1 MSIKF
6 REKDYLI
13 IDFNG
18 KNKLGKVA
26 SAKSDK
32 KSGTIILEEALGRD
46 GELREKFS
54 RDDIVANLGTSP
66 KPGKAFGVS
75 IEPYKRSLEHKKFG
89 QIDLYLD
96 LSDKHTTRLFKG
108 LDAAYKLF
116 KKNASVDF
124 LPLGKNLELRNN
136 SGKMV
141 GKYTFRQKKNENQD
155 TMLLCPVDFRDPT
168 YNLYVL
174 CHEMAHG
181 LWFRCVPS
189 NVKARWIKLYESR
202 MVVRDVPKGSLKGL
216 LREVKNYQ
224 CDIKSY
230 MKDAADEDTT
240 LILKDVS
247 KYIKRLYRLSERELF
262 LACSEDPSLIDA
274 VWPSRAQLS
283 EPQADVSEYALH
295 STPEFFAEALSLS
308 FTGTTLPKDVKK
320 ELKSTLQQLT
330 ILHND

>member
-26 SAKSDK
+26 AVKGDK

-54 RDDIVANLGTSP
+54 RDDVVANLGTEP
-66 KPGKAFGVS
+66 KTGKAFGVS
-75 IEPYKRSLEHKKFG
+75 VEPYKRSLEHKKFG

-96 LSDKHTTRLFKG
+96 ITDKHITRLFKG
-108 LDAAYKLF
+108 LDTAYALF
-116 KKNASVDF
+116 KKNASTDF
-124 LPLGKNLELRNN
+124 LPLGKNLELRHN

-141 GKYTFRQKKNENQD
+141 GKYAFRQKKNENQD

-168 YNLYVL
+168 YNLYVI

-202 MVVRDVPKGSLKGL
+202 MVVRDIPKVSLKGL
-216 LREVKNYQ
+216 MREVKNYQ

-230 MKDAADEDTT
+230 MKEAADEDTT
-240 LILKDVS
+240 LILKEVS
-247 KYIKRLYRLSERELF
+247 KYIKRLHRLSERELF
-262 LACSEDPSLIDA
+262 LACSEDQGLLET
-274 VWPSRAQLS
+274 VWPSRTQLS

-295 STPEFFAEALSLS
+295 STPEFFAEALALSL
-308 FTGTTLPKDVKK
+308 TGTLLPKDVKK
-320 ELKSTLQQLT
+320 ELKATMRQLT
-330 ILHND
+330 IIYNE